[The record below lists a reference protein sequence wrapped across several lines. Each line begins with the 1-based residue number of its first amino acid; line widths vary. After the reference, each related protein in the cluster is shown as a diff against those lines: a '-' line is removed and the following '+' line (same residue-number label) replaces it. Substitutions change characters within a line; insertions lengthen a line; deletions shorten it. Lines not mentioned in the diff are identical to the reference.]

1 MQSSRSHDNEQEL
14 EKIVPLLLILIACL
28 GMIAI
33 ESQIKIVHRVYD
45 NFVLDNKNH
54 YLPCE
59 ELPTE
64 SDVRRIVEQHQ
75 DKIQAIEQVN
85 PGSVG
90 VEIDTFTC
98 PGQADLMIWYARHQ
112 DRSAIEEIIG
122 SDTFFGVPY
131 RLQNR

>member
-1 MQSSRSHDNEQEL
+1 MSKNWK
-14 EKIVPLLLILIACL
+14 KIVLPLVILIACL

-33 ESQIKIVHRVYD
+33 ESQTKFIHRVYD
-45 NFVLDNKNH
+45 YFVLDNKNH

-64 SDVRRIVEQHQ
+64 VNVSRIVEQHR

-85 PGSVG
+85 PGFVG

-98 PGQADLMIWYARHQ
+98 PGQADLVIWYASHQ
-112 DRSAIEEIIG
+112 NRLAIEEIIG
-122 SDTFFGVPY
+122 GDTFFGVPY

>member
-1 MQSSRSHDNEQEL
+1 MSKNWK
-14 EKIVPLLLILIACL
+14 KIVPPLVILIACL
-28 GMIAI
+28 GIIAI

-64 SDVRRIVEQHQ
+64 SDVSRIVEQHQ

-85 PGSVG
+85 PGFVG

-98 PGQADLMIWYARHQ
+98 PGQADLMIWYASHQ
-112 DRSAIEEIIG
+112 DRLAIEEIIG

>member
-1 MQSSRSHDNEQEL
+1 MSKNWK
-14 EKIVPLLLILIACL
+14 KIVPPLVILIACL

-33 ESQIKIVHRVYD
+33 ESQIKIVRRIYD

-64 SDVRRIVEQHQ
+64 SDVSRIVEQHQ

-85 PGSVG
+85 PGFVG

-98 PGQADLMIWYARHQ
+98 PGQADLMIWYASHQ
-112 DRSAIEEIIG
+112 DRLAIEEIIG